1 MKPRAD
7 HCISSGKHPKNN
19 PPTLDG
25 AQYVCVPYD
34 FINMSLSFLR
44 DKVFFRAMLALALP
58 VAFQQLIS
66 AGLNMIDVL
75 MVGQLGENSVAALGL
90 ANQIFFLLILFLFGV
105 TSGMSIFTAQFWGR
119 GDTEQI
125 RHVLGICLTIAVS
138 VAALFTLAAVFI
150 PEKLMGFYTEDVKV
164 VKLGSDYLR
173 IVGLSYVFTAITV
186 SYGSVLRSIT
196 QVTLTVI
203 VAVLAIVLKTII
215 AYLFI
220 FGIAGLPAL
229 GVRGAALGTCIGW
242 VFQSILLLILVYVQ
256 KTPLA
261 ANLLSFFRFDRPFL
275 FKMLKTSMPAAINE
289 ILWSFGI
296 TTYNAVYARIG
307 TDAIAAVNINAT
319 IEELMF
325 VLFIGLGNACAVMVG
340 NKIGAG
346 GKDLAFEYGRRFAI
360 LGVAAAL
367 IGGVLVLSIRETVI
381 SLYQISP
388 SAADDLRSLMFVYAV
403 SSWLKVFNFMLFIGA
418 LRAGGDTRYA
428 MFTELFSIWMIGVP
442 SALLGGF
449 LFHLP
454 VYWVY
459 AMVLLEEAAKAIIIF
474 RRFLSR
480 KWIHDLVNVTGDQG
494 RASLSNPEPAS

>member
-1 MKPRAD
+1 
-7 HCISSGKHPKNN
+7 
-19 PPTLDG
+19 
-25 AQYVCVPYD
+25 
-34 FINMSLSFLR
+34 MSLTFLR
-44 DKVFFRAMLALALP
+44 DKAFFRAMLTLAIP

-75 MVGQLGENSVAALGL
+75 MVGQLGETSVAALGL
-90 ANQIFFLLILFLFGV
+90 ANQIFFLLILFLFGL
-105 TSGMSIFTAQFWGR
+105 TSGMSIFSAQFWGK
-119 GDTEQI
+119 GDLEQI
-125 RHVLGICLTIAVS
+125 HHVLGICLTIAIS
-138 VAALFTLAAVFI
+138 VAALFSMAATFI
-150 PEKLMGFYTEDVKV
+150 PEKLMGFYTEDVAV
-164 VKLGSDYLR
+164 IELGSEYLR

-186 SYGSVLRSIT
+186 SYISVLRSIT
-196 QVTLTVI
+196 QVTLTVV
-203 VAVLAIVLKTII
+203 VAVLALALKTIL

-242 VFQSILLLILVYVQ
+242 IFQAILLVTLVYVQ

-275 FKMLKTSMPAAINE
+275 FKVLKTSLPAAANE

-307 TDAIAAVNINAT
+307 TDAIAAININAT

-346 GKDLAFEYGRRFAI
+346 GKDVAFEYGRRFAI
-360 LGVAAAL
+360 LGVAVAL
-367 IGGVLVLSIRETVI
+367 LAGVIVFSVREIVI

-388 SAADDLRSLMFVYAV
+388 SAAQNLRNLMLVYSLSA
-403 SSWLKVFNFMLFIGA
+403 WLRVFNFMLFIGA
-418 LRAGGDTRYA
+418 MRAGGDTRFA

-449 LFHLP
+449 VFHLP
-454 VYWVY
+454 VYGVY
-459 AMVLLEEAAKAIIIF
+459 AMVLLEEAIKAIIIT

-480 KWIHDLVNVTGDQG
+480 KWIHDLVNVTGDQVST
-494 RASLSNPEPAS
+494 SLSTPEPAS